1 MLVSLLMQV
10 KTFLLFQRN
19 KYTMSYQ
26 SSLKVLI
33 LLVFLSSSV
42 YSQKI
47 NFSVTDDL
55 GRKISFLKTPRRVIS
70 LSPALTEYVFAL
82 KCEDKLVGNTTYCD
96 YPAESKKITKV
107 GDLLTFDFEKI
118 ISLNP
123 DLILVNVEGN
133 TKETFER
140 LNELKLKTFVV
151 NPRNFAD
158 IKKDMI
164 KISEIFSVEKLAQK
178 IIRDWEKDA
187 ELVIEKNK
195 NRKNLSTMIIV
206 ELSPLMLAGKNT
218 FLNEYLDLCNLNN
231 ITSSST
237 QNYPIYSR
245 EEIIVHDPDLIIF
258 PSSGSEN
265 LDFILSYYPE
275 WSELQTFKKKNVI
288 FVNRDLYF
296 RPGPRFVEA
305 LKDLSQKIN

>member
-1 MLVSLLMQV
+1 
-10 KTFLLFQRN
+10 
-19 KYTMSYQ
+19 MSYQ

-55 GRKISFLKTPRRVIS
+55 GRKISFSKTPQRVIS
-70 LSPALTEYVFAL
+70 LSPAITEYVFAL

-178 IIRDWEKDA
+178 IISDWEKDA

-245 EEIIVHDPDLIIF
+245 EEIIVQDPDLIIF